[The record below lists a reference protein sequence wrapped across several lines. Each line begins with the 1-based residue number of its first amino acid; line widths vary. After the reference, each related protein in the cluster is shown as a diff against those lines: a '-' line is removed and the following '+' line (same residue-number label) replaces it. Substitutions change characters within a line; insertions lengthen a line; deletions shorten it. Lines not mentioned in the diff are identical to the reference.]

1 MRIKSVA
8 SGLLT
13 LTLVGAGLALVAVFL
28 VSFLG
33 GDGDTA
39 TRNTAT
45 NGVDPGG
52 FNVPEPNASRQA
64 TAGGPEDKTLSVT
77 IPDMSRV
84 ENADAPYAAGDNE
97 RALKQNAAIHL
108 KGTGFPWQEESNTY
122 LAGHRL
128 GYPGTDSFLAFY
140 DLNKLENGDEIYVED
155 AEGTEYTY
163 RVYKSFVVNPSDV
176 RVTEPVEGKNV
187 LTLQT
192 CTLPDYSQLI
202 ITRAELVETEEA

>member
-1 MRIKSVA
+1 MRAKSIV
-8 SGLLT
+8 SGLASLAF
-13 LTLVGAGLALVAVFL
+13 VGAGLALVAVFL

-33 GDGDTA
+33 GDEDTA
-39 TRNTAT
+39 TRDTAT
-45 NGVDPGG
+45 DGSDSGG
-52 FNVPEPNASRQA
+52 FNVPELDASGQEA
-64 TAGGPEDKTLSVT
+64 AGGPEDKTLTVT
-77 IPDMSRV
+77 IPDMARV
-84 ENADAPYAAGDNE
+84 EDARVPDAEGDDE
-97 RALKQNAAIHL
+97 AALKENAAIHL

-140 DLNKLENGDEIYVED
+140 DLNKLENGDEVYVND

-163 RVYKSFVVNPSDV
+163 RVYKSFVVDPDDTW
-176 RVTEPVEGKNV
+176 VTEPVEGKNV

-202 ITRAELVETEEA
+202 ITRAELVEVEES